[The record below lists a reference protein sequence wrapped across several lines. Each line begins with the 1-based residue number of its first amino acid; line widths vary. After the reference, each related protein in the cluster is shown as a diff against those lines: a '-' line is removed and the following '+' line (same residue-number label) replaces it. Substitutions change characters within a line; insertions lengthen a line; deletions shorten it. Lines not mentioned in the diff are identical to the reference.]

1 MAASLLSAMGMPLA
15 GDSGLMPWYDK
26 PARISYR

>member
-1 MAASLLSAMGMPLA
+1 MAASLLSAMDMPLA
-15 GDSGLMPWYDK
+15 GDSDLMPRYDQ